1 MHSSQAGKHLLSLST
16 VGPQQVEE
24 AHLDECKV
32 CSIDAHDDEPDEEF
46 DLPDLAP
53 AEPEDWQE
61 TTLKRLEAWIEER
74 ERMIAEVERRI
85 AQEVAVV

>member
-1 MHSSQAGKHLLSLST
+1 M
-16 VGPQQVEE
+16 
-24 AHLDECKV
+24 DECKV
-32 CSIDAHDDEPDEEF
+32 CSIDANDGEPDEEF

-85 AQEVAVV
+85 AQELAVV